1 MGCRRNRVY
10 YSEDN
15 SPPSRSLSDR
25 LLFATMCIIGLPV
38 DVHVKDGSIYSGTFH
53 TACVENDYEND
64 YGRFSRTCDPA
75 IVLKRARMTKE
86 GNRDTNIANGDII
99 ETLVVLSEDLVQ
111 VVAKGILLPAPGIT
125 SNAAGDDVEA
135 VAGRVPSTAC
145 SEPEAKTNKS
155 MKSNVNQN
163 TRQHRHSSRLEKG
176 VARGFAPKM
185 ASHSGNALEV
195 ENGNGINLAKKEEA
209 SSVPVNGRPEMV
221 GHGENRVLTERSLSF
236 KGKMLDMKI
245 KAQVLAVVVNDNV
258 LQAKLQLLQVA
269 ACNTET
275 NDVENFSAKMTSNG
289 LRNDVLHDS
298 PAPAIVKKD
307 DDECQKQ
314 QIREDISC
322 SAEISSGNLTA
333 VSSFVDTSKSCP
345 RSSSAPSEMI
355 PQKSSSPN
363 RTLKEF
369 KLNPGAKTFSPLSA
383 NQRSATPPVMPSMP
397 YVPDSF
403 PLLSIGTPQPE
414 IEISPFAPRSSLPM
428 KLVPYGNLVAEIGDN
443 EMQYSQPIVGHV
455 GNRTQPIRYPAQ
467 YHPVQAGP
475 TYMHPNS
482 QNVMV
487 GRMGQLVYVHPVSHD
502 IVQGA
507 AAFSQVSSCP
517 LLTPHQVHL
526 SKHQDSDL
534 DAASLSTMPLVTM
547 LAAGVPESKRNLS
560 KLHISGLGREKN
572 RTLGFQFLWVKIDVC
587 DLSNNVATI
596 HVIDAATTSRS
607 AAAQALQIVAAP
619 PFIAAAA
626 AGQQSFAVPSHIPIS
641 QPPFPIIRPIP
652 VPGSNGFSG
661 SKY

>member
-1 MGCRRNRVY
+1 
-10 YSEDN
+10 
-15 SPPSRSLSDR
+15 
-25 LLFATMCIIGLPV
+25 MCIIGLPV

-53 TACVENDYEND
+53 TACVENDY
-64 YGRFSRTCDPA
+64 A
-75 IVLKRARMTKE
+75 IVLKRARMTKK

-125 SNAAGDDVEA
+125 GNAAGDDVEA

-155 MKSNVNQN
+155 MKSNVNQKH

-176 VARGFAPKM
+176 VARGFAPKT

-209 SSVPVNGRPEMV
+209 SSVPVNGRIRFLSTKITCFDRQARDGGSWGKQGAYREKSQFQ
-221 GHGENRVLTERSLSF
+221 GEARYEDQGSSSSLT
-236 KGKMLDMKI
+236 
-245 KAQVLAVVVNDNV
+245 
-258 LQAKLQLLQVA
+258 

-275 NDVENFSAKMTSNG
+275 NDVENVPAKMTSNG
-289 LRNDVLHDS
+289 LRNDILHDS
-298 PAPAIVKKD
+298 PAPAIVKD

-322 SAEISSGNLTA
+322 SAEISSRNLTA

-345 RSSSAPSEMI
+345 RSSSAPTETV
-355 PQKSSSPN
+355 PPKSSSPN

-369 KLNPGAKTFSPLSA
+369 KLNPAAKTFSPSSA

-403 PLLSIGTPQPE
+403 PSLSIGTPQPE

-455 GNRTQPIRYPAQ
+455 GNRTQQIRYPAQ

-475 TYMHPNS
+475 TFVHPNS

-487 GRMGQLVYVHPVSHD
+487 GRMGQLVYVHPVSH
-502 IVQGA
+502 GA

-526 SKHQDSDL
+526 PKHQDSDL
-534 DAASLSTMPLVTM
+534 DAASLSTMPLVTT
-547 LAAGVPESKRNLS
+547 LTAGVPESKR
-560 KLHISGLGREKN
+560 
-572 RTLGFQFLWVKIDVC
+572 
-587 DLSNNVATI
+587 
-596 HVIDAATTSRS
+596 S
-607 AAAQALQIVAAP
+607 AGAQALQIVAAP

-626 AGQQSFAVPSHIPIS
+626 GQQPFAVPSHIPIS
-641 QPPFPIIRPIP
+641 QPPFPIVRPIP
-652 VPGSNGFSG
+652 VPE
-661 SKY
+661 

>member
-1 MGCRRNRVY
+1 MGCRINSVY

-15 SPPSRSLSDR
+15 SPPSGSLSDG

-53 TACVENDYEND
+53 TACVENDY
-64 YGRFSRTCDPA
+64 A
-75 IVLKRARMTKE
+75 IVLKRARMTKK

-125 SNAAGDDVEA
+125 GNAGGDDVEA

-155 MKSNVNQN
+155 MKSNVNQKYTV
-163 TRQHRHSSRLEKG
+163 TRQHRHLSRLEKG
-176 VARGFAPKM
+176 VARGFAPKT

-195 ENGNGINLAKKEEA
+195 ENGNGINLEARDGGSWGKKGAYREKSQFQGEDSRYEDQG
-209 SSVPVNGRPEMV
+209 SSS
-221 GHGENRVLTERSLSF
+221 SL
-236 KGKMLDMKI
+236 
-245 KAQVLAVVVNDNV
+245 
-258 LQAKLQLLQVA
+258 A

-275 NDVENFSAKMTSNG
+275 NDVENVPAKMTSNG
-289 LRNDVLHDS
+289 LRNVILHDS
-298 PAPAIVKKD
+298 PAPAIVKD
-307 DDECQKQ
+307 DDKCQKQ

-345 RSSSAPSEMI
+345 RSSSAPTETV
-355 PQKSSSPN
+355 PQKSSSPD

-369 KLNPGAKTFSPLSA
+369 KLNPGAKTFSPSSA

-428 KLVPYGNLVAEIGDN
+428 KLVPYGNLVAEIADN

-455 GNRTQPIRYPAQ
+455 GNRIQPIRYPAR

-475 TYMHPNS
+475 TFVHPNS

-526 SKHQDSDL
+526 PKHQDSDL

-547 LAAGVPESKRNLS
+547 LAAGVPKSKCNLS
-560 KLHISGLGREKN
+560 KLHISGHGRDKN
-572 RTLGFQFLWVKIDVC
+572 RRLGFSVFMGRNRW
-587 DLSNNVATI
+587 T
-596 HVIDAATTSRS
+596 
-607 AAAQALQIVAAP
+607 AAAQALQLVVAP
-619 PFIAAAA
+619 PFVAA
-626 AGQQSFAVPSHIPIS
+626 AGQQPFAVPSHIPIS
-641 QPPFPIIRPIP
+641 QPPFPIVRPIP